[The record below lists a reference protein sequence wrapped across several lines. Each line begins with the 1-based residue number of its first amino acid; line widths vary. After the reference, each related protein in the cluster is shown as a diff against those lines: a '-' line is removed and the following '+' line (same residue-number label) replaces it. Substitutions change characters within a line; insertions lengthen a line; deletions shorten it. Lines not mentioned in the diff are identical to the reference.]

1 MQLTVACVLKSGGI
15 YDATWVT
22 RLEASVARHLSIAH
36 RFMCLSDVDVPCE
49 RIWWSKIEALK
60 LDGPV
65 LYFDLDTTAVGDLT
79 DIAVAAIRHPFV
91 MLRDFARL
99 GDGLGSGV
107 MAWNAT
113 DATAAAFHDIFA
125 RDPDGWRERI
135 GGRGDQGFIE
145 DIADL
150 SGITRWQDTVPGQIV
165 SYKIHCRN
173 GIPEKA
179 GIVCLHGPP
188 KFADMPA
195 HDPVRRINGGVNALV
210 RQESPGDCNL
220 RFGKTCREQTN
231 TCSGGRCRD

>member
-49 RIWWSKIEALK
+49 RIPLEHDWPGWWSKIEALK
-60 LDGPV
+60 LHGPV
-65 LYFDLDTTAVGDLT
+65 LYFDLDTAAVGDLT

-107 MAWNAT
+107 MSWNAT
-113 DATAAAFHDIFA
+113 DVTAAAFHDLFA

-150 SGITRWQDTVPGQIV
+150 SGVTRWQDIVPGQIV
-165 SYKIHCRN
+165 SYKIHCRT

-179 GIVCLHGPP
+179 RIVCLHGPP

-195 HDPVRRINGGVNALV
+195 HDTVRRIWEMAA
-210 RQESPGDCNL
+210 
-220 RFGKTCREQTN
+220 
-231 TCSGGRCRD
+231 